1 MKYGLLFF
9 SLFIST
15 LVFSQTETTI
25 LEALQKG
32 KTLQIEWAHQQYLSE
47 NGSIPTGYPI
57 YPDQMKIGEGE
68 SFIGLKL
75 EMDNCAETPCLI
87 KVWVEYVSTVQF
99 PVRPKKQPLSTST
112 TTSNNL
118 VYPLIEDTRYVIDNY
133 ATPAFSL
140 GSMDSIPL
148 LVHVDTGFVGE
159 EWVAAQE
166 WKEAVQEAKNDLPA
180 NFSFYYLQRFLNNLW
195 QQKWPEHG
203 QFVPTEQF
211 NLFDKLSVNFF
222 KAIHPP
228 KMTIISG
235 QILNPVSNS
244 IYLSGLKEGSWKNR
258 WGQEAIKLDKDGR
271 FNVQVPLSQ
280 ATFFHF
286 RHGFNGLQL
295 YIEPGNNLHLDID
308 GNAFY
313 RNARFS
319 GDNAISNQ
327 FSLDF
332 LHQLRNDDLYSAFD
346 FNILQKNQLPY
357 LEAIQNRE
365 KKELRFLATHQQKLN
380 PAFFIAFDRFIRF
393 SNARSLWLHGKYLRK
408 PWNAR
413 FESAYLN
420 YCQTLKKYFFR
431 LPANQSYDFLL
442 EEFIEFQKQ
451 VLKGP
456 YVNQSFEFRSIQDFE
471 LAKYVLSPKNAF
483 RYGRF
488 LLFFGHQTGTRSNHQ
503 IYEELKTI
511 CKDSNE
517 LQELEDF
524 NDKDLK
530 FAPPIGMKL
539 FASGQPAPNW
549 AYQNESDDST
559 KLTDY
564 QGKNLL
570 LHIGLASKLAA
581 AQKDLKE
588 LKETIN
594 LDFEVLSIIEK
605 NGNNNEKNQP
615 NILAISPDEMLAL
628 REKYLV
634 DNNGNNYFL
643 IDKEGMVV
651 ANPFNLSS
659 FHKLKRNVANLFKE
673 KRSSNWQPSPIF
685 WRNLGLFT
693 LFLLL
698 LAGIYIQRKR
708 ILAKRELQRRQLLES
723 ELKGIR
729 AQMNP
734 HFLFNALSSIQNLI
748 RKKDGQNADRYLT
761 QFAGLVRKILRNS
774 EKEFIT
780 LEEEIAAI
788 QQYCSLEALRQPF
801 DYEINISDNI
811 DIFNTYIPG
820 MILQPIV
827 ENAILHGL
835 MPKTENRKLWINI
848 EKQGDDLAC
857 EIIDNGIGMDKAKK
871 QIQSHKIEQKSYG
884 LQLVRQRLQL
894 LSNSTEKAIINILDR
909 SDLNPLN
916 SGTIVKLMIPR
927 ER

>member
-1 MKYGLLFF
+1 
-9 SLFIST
+9 
-15 LVFSQTETTI
+15 
-25 LEALQKG
+25 
-32 KTLQIEWAHQQYLSE
+32 
-47 NGSIPTGYPI
+47 
-57 YPDQMKIGEGE
+57 
-68 SFIGLKL
+68 
-75 EMDNCAETPCLI
+75 
-87 KVWVEYVSTVQF
+87 
-99 PVRPKKQPLSTST
+99 
-112 TTSNNL
+112 
-118 VYPLIEDTRYVIDNY
+118 
-133 ATPAFSL
+133 
-140 GSMDSIPL
+140 
-148 LVHVDTGFVGE
+148 
-159 EWVAAQE
+159 
-166 WKEAVQEAKNDLPA
+166 
-180 NFSFYYLQRFLNNLW
+180 
-195 QQKWPEHG
+195 
-203 QFVPTEQF
+203 
-211 NLFDKLSVNFF
+211 
-222 KAIHPP
+222 
-228 KMTIISG
+228 
-235 QILNPVSNS
+235 
-244 IYLSGLKEGSWKNR
+244 
-258 WGQEAIKLDKDGR
+258 
-271 FNVQVPLSQ
+271 
-280 ATFFHF
+280 
-286 RHGFNGLQL
+286 
-295 YIEPGNNLHLDID
+295 
-308 GNAFY
+308 
-313 RNARFS
+313 
-319 GDNAISNQ
+319 
-327 FSLDF
+327 
-332 LHQLRNDDLYSAFD
+332 
-346 FNILQKNQLPY
+346 
-357 LEAIQNRE
+357 
-365 KKELRFLATHQQKLN
+365 
-380 PAFFIAFDRFIRF
+380 
-393 SNARSLWLHGKYLRK
+393 
-408 PWNAR
+408 
-413 FESAYLN
+413 
-420 YCQTLKKYFFR
+420 
-431 LPANQSYDFLL
+431 
-442 EEFIEFQKQ
+442 
-451 VLKGP
+451 
-456 YVNQSFEFRSIQDFE
+456 
-471 LAKYVLSPKNAF
+471 
-483 RYGRF
+483 
-488 LLFFGHQTGTRSNHQ
+488 
-503 IYEELKTI
+503 
-511 CKDSNE
+511 
-517 LQELEDF
+517 
-524 NDKDLK
+524 
-530 FAPPIGMKL
+530 
-539 FASGQPAPNW
+539 
-549 AYQNESDDST
+549 
-559 KLTDY
+559 
-564 QGKNLL
+564 
-570 LHIGLASKLAA
+570 
-581 AQKDLKE
+581 
-588 LKETIN
+588 
-594 LDFEVLSIIEK
+594 
-605 NGNNNEKNQP
+605 
-615 NILAISPDEMLAL
+615 MLAL